1 MKGISDMVWFV
12 ITLILMGI
20 VGIFITQAF
29 SGFLGEAI
37 SNSAKLT
44 AQQVEAI
51 VNDLQSSPSGTVH
64 EYRLP
69 KVKGQLAFRGYT
81 LGVKISANVDRF
93 YNDTHFIEH
102 LTIIP
107 TVIDFTPQEGTI
119 YFIRQGN
126 NIIVSKVNKPGT
138 CFTWPKDVCKTLP
151 SCFWDDA
158 TNSCGDCTLYT
169 IPDACPYMDFYACG
183 LCTTKCYWSYPE
195 KTGLNCAE
203 CSSGTACSDIKT
215 EEECGKKCGLLCQWS
230 VDRCIT
236 IVSSP
241 IV

>member
-29 SGFLGEAI
+29 SSFLGEAI

-102 LTIIP
+102 YPIHYESNGVLEINFDAQNNLLFFARCGNEIYIVQSSTKIP
-107 TVIDFTPQEGTI
+107 CGPI
-119 YFIRQGN
+119 
-126 NIIVSKVNKPGT
+126 
-138 CFTWPKDVCKTLP
+138 P
-151 SCFWDDA
+151 S
-158 TNSCGDCTLYT
+158 
-169 IPDACPYMDFYACG
+169 
-183 LCTTKCYWSYPE
+183 
-195 KTGLNCAE
+195 
-203 CSSGTACSDIKT
+203 
-215 EEECGKKCGLLCQWS
+215 
-230 VDRCIT
+230 
-236 IVSSP
+236 
-241 IV
+241 